1 MTELNPHTGKP
12 ETYCEVCGRRSSWGC
27 GHEDHHVAAFR
38 LHVIS
43 DEHVNGDCECF
54 QSRDGYMAF
63 YTPEQVKSG
72 EHDVSAHE
80 RHNAKLYG
88 WDFDAARE
96 SGEIPCTGCDGD
108 GHDDFEDETCTVCWG
123 DGIVSQVAN

>member
-1 MTELNPHTGKP
+1 MCDTNPLTGKP
-12 ETYCEVCGRRSSWGC
+12 ETSCEVCGRRSSWGC
-27 GHEDHHVAAFR
+27 GHEDSHIAAFR

-54 QSRDGYMAF
+54 VSRAGYMAF
-63 YTPEQVKSG
+63 YSPEQVKSG

-88 WDFDAARE
+88 WDFDVARE
-96 SGEIPCTGCDGD
+96 TGKIPCTGCDGD
-108 GHDDFEDETCTVCWG
+108 GIDTFEECSCFLCEG
-123 DGIVSQVAN
+123 DGELSAIHA